1 MQIKQLTNEE
11 FNHFKDAFPTT
22 SLYQTVEYGF
32 IMNHQKF
39 DSLLLGLV
47 DDNNN
52 ILAATLILIQKITK
66 LKYAYAPRGF
76 LIDYNDLN
84 LLTTFTNEIK
94 KYLSKLN
101 VVAVKVSP
109 LIIKNVYDKKY
120 DIEST
125 NQYYNIVFNNLINLG
140 YKHLGYNNYF
150 ENLKPRFEAVI
161 DLNKPYYLLFKNIR
175 KEFRTKIRTASDK
188 GINVYKGNITNLE
201 YLYLQTKKKYPRDLE
216 YFKDCYNFFG
226 KNNNI
231 EFYYSKLNT
240 ETYLKFCNTRYQK
253 QEIACSEINDQ
264 LISDNNVDI
273 VNKKMRAD
281 ELLNK
286 YKNDL
291 IVATRYLRDYP
302 EGIVTASVLVVK
314 DHEEIYLL
322 MDGFDNKY
330 KVLNSKHYLI
340 WKICEKYATSEYK
353 KFNLGGI
360 SNPRLEDNLY
370 SGLNEFKLGFNSL
383 AYEYIGDLELVCNNT
398 LYFMYKNSPIKN
410 ILKK

>member
-1 MQIKQLTNEE
+1 M
-11 FNHFKDAFPTT
+11 
-22 SLYQTVEYGF
+22 V
-32 IMNHQKF
+32 
-39 DSLLLGLV
+39 
-47 DDNNN
+47 
-52 ILAATLILIQKITK
+52 KI
-66 LKYAYAPRGF
+66 
-76 LIDYNDLN
+76 I
-84 LLTTFTNEIK
+84 
-94 KYLSKLN
+94 
-101 VVAVKVSP
+101 
-109 LIIKNVYDKKY
+109 
-120 DIEST
+120 
-125 NQYYNIVFNNLINLG
+125 
-140 YKHLGYNNYF
+140 
-150 ENLKPRFEAVI
+150 
-161 DLNKPYYLLFKNIR
+161 
-175 KEFRTKIRTASDK
+175 
-188 GINVYKGNITNLE
+188 
-201 YLYLQTKKKYPRDLE
+201 
-216 YFKDCYNFFG
+216 
-226 KNNNI
+226 I

-353 KFNLGGI
+353 NLI
-360 SNPRLEDNLY
+360 
-370 SGLNEFKLGFNSL
+370 
-383 AYEYIGDLELVCNNT
+383 
-398 LYFMYKNSPIKN
+398 
-410 ILKK
+410 